1 MMNRKFFIGCLLLL
15 VVFEAKTQYYL
26 SGNDPASIKWKQ
38 LKTKNFRV
46 IFPDNYTEKTKELAK
61 LLDTTYYA
69 TRFDL
74 QSRAFRTDI
83 IIHSKSSSSNGMV
96 TWAPR
101 RVDLYPVPSQKSD
114 AQDWFKQLATHEL
127 RHVAQIGTLR
137 SGFGN
142 VVHFVLGEQG
152 TATLLGLFV
161 PTWFLEGDAVAIETA
176 LSYSGRGRSSQFS
189 AGLRAQLFEKGF
201 YDYDKAYFGSYKDFT
216 PDIYELGYF
225 LVAHNR
231 EKYGWFLWSTA
242 LRECAQNTWAL
253 TPFGR
258 GIKKTTGIR
267 KNQLYKETMYD
278 LFDYWSAQ
286 YDSTLA
292 FTKTQIVSP
301 RKKTYTNY
309 ASPKMT
315 ADGSIIALKSDF
327 NEWQQLVQIKNGTE
341 KKRATVG
348 VLTEKSISTA
358 KNLIVWSEILPHER
372 WSNENYAVIA
382 VYDLETK
389 KYRYL
394 TDKTRYFAPD
404 LSVDARSIVVSE
416 IDEKGDCYLTIL
428 CSETGNVISR
438 NKSAHFLSTPKW
450 HPNGKQIFT
459 TATGETGKA
468 FFAFDVEEQAFEQ
481 ITPFTFTDIQL
492 SDVQQNGLIFEA
504 SYNEVGQIYLL
515 DFETKQTTQ
524 LTNIA
529 FAASDA
535 TFQNDTLLFLN
546 YTSDGNR
553 IEKVAANEF
562 YNKQLVFDTKSDF
575 YLADQLSQM
584 SIFNIDEAAF
594 SDTTFE
600 IKNYNKLRHLFNIH
614 SWAPLYIDVSNL
626 EMNIGAS
633 ILSQN
638 TLSSMVAGLG
648 YEYDL
653 NEETGRTSFS
663 LNYTGLF
670 PEIDL
675 GASTGLRRNF
685 YYKWHETKWHIGLA
699 IPLTLN
705 YQNFAQGM
713 RLAVASEQFYLK
725 IQETAHME
733 TQFQVFSSRFSA
745 YRYRYQ
751 GKRELQPRWGQN
763 LQIAF
768 NKTVSVSPHSEQFF
782 VATRFFFPGIFQ
794 NNGIN
799 LYASYQ
805 YVDGF
810 YDFSNLIASPRGY
823 DNLFFDESV
832 SLQANYCFPLAYPD
846 LCIPTVFLLQRVR
859 SNLFADYFN
868 VGGATLKSFGAEL
881 FTDWRF
887 FNLPTPITIG
897 LRMSYAV
904 EKTTWVPEMLFSISF
919 SEM

>member
-1 MMNRKFFIGCLLLL
+1 MGRKFFIVCLLLL
-15 VVFEAKTQYYL
+15 FVFEAKTQYYL
-26 SGNDPASIKWKQ
+26 SGNDPASIRWKQ
-38 LKTKNFRV
+38 LKTKKFRV
-46 IFPDNYTEKTKELAK
+46 IFPDNYTEKAKELAK

-69 TRFDL
+69 TRFDF
-74 QSRAFRTDI
+74 QSRAFRSDI
-83 IIHSKSSSSNGMV
+83 IIHSKSSSSNGVV

-101 RVDLYPVPSQKSD
+101 RVDLYPVPSQKSY
-114 AQDWFKQLATHEL
+114 AQTWFKQLTTHEL
-127 RHVAQIGTLR
+127 RHVAQIGILR
-137 SGFGN
+137 RGFGN
-142 VVHFVLGEQG
+142 VIHVALGEQG
-152 TATLLGLFV
+152 TAALLGLFV
-161 PTWFLEGDAVAIETA
+161 PTWFLEGDAVAMETA
-176 LSYSGRGRSSQFS
+176 LSHSGRGRSSQFS

-216 PDIYELGYF
+216 PNIYELGYF

-231 EKYGWFLWSTA
+231 EKYGWFLWSEA
-242 LRECAQNTWAL
+242 LQECAKNPWSL

-258 GIKKTTGIR
+258 GIKKAAGIR

-286 YDSTLA
+286 YDSTLT

-301 RKKTYTNY
+301 KKKTYTNY

-315 ADGSIIALKSDF
+315 ADGSIVALKSDF
-327 NEWQQLVQIKNGTE
+327 NAWQQLVQIKNGTE
-341 KKRATVG
+341 KKLITVG
-348 VLTEKSISTA
+348 VLTDNVISTA
-358 KNLIVWSEILPHER
+358 KNLVVWSEILPHER
-372 WSNENYAVIA
+372 WSNENYSVIA

-389 KYRYL
+389 KHNYL
-394 TDKTRYFAPD
+394 TENTRYFAPD
-404 LSVDARSIVVSE
+404 LNADASSIVVSE
-416 IDEKGDCYLTIL
+416 VDEKGDCYITIL
-428 CSETGNVISR
+428 CSETGNVTSR
-438 NKSAHFLSTPKW
+438 NKSAFFHSTPKW
-450 HPNGKQIFT
+450 HPNGKRIFT

-468 FFAFDVEEQAFEQ
+468 FFAFDVENQTFEQ
-481 ITPFTFTDIQL
+481 LTPFTFTDIQL

-504 SYNEVGQIYLL
+504 SYNEAGQIYLL
-515 DFETKQTTQ
+515 DLETKQTTQ

-546 YTSDGNR
+546 YNSEGYQ
-553 IEKVAANEF
+553 IEKVASNEF
-562 YNKQLVFDTKSDF
+562 FNKPIAFETKSDF

-584 SIFNIDEAAF
+584 SIFNIDDAAF
-594 SDTTFE
+594 SDTVFE
-600 IKNYNKLRHLFNIH
+600 IKNYSKLKHLFNIH

-626 EMNIGAS
+626 EMGVGAS

-685 YYKWHETKWHIGLA
+685 YQKWDETKWHIGVA

-705 YQNFAQGM
+705 NRNYAQGM
-713 RLAVASEQFYLK
+713 RFAFASEQFYLK
-725 IQETAHME
+725 MLEPVHIK

-745 YRYRYQ
+745 YRYSYQ
-751 GKRELQPRWGQN
+751 GKRELQPRWGQSV
-763 LQIAF
+763 QVAF
-768 NKTVSVSPHSEQFF
+768 NNTFSDSPRSEQFF

-799 LYASYQ
+799 FYASYQ
-805 YVDGF
+805 KIDGF
-810 YDFSNLIASPRGY
+810 YDFSNLIARPRGY

-832 SLQANYCFPLAYPD
+832 SLKANYCFPLAYPD
-846 LCIPTVFLLQRVR
+846 MCIPTVLLLQRVR

-868 VGGATLKSFGAEL
+868 VRGYELKSFGAEL

-887 FNLPTPITIG
+887 FNLPAPITIG

-904 EKTTWVPEMLFSISF
+904 EKTEWVPEMLFSINLSDI
-919 SEM
+919 